1 MNLTKEENSKLIYD
15 DMKLSVLVNAIVI
28 MIVQSLFSN
37 LFVLFAFIK
46 NDKLRKPV
54 NFFIIS
60 LTILNLI
67 TACFYLPFLAIGIH
81 LRQ

>member
-1 MNLTKEENSKLIYD
+1 MNVTKIDNSTTMYD
-15 DMKLSVLVNAIVI
+15 DMKLNALVNVIVI
-28 MIVQSLFSN
+28 MIIQSLLAN

-67 TACFYLPFLAIGIH
+67 TACFYLPFLASGIH
-81 LRQ
+81 LRK